1 MTARSRLKPALKL
14 GRTSTLSLL
23 ALLALGGASAAP
35 IKLRMVEVIT
45 SPERTVLL
53 KGILSD
59 FEKANPDIQVELISY
74 PFEQSFEKLLSSVQA
89 GDIPDVAEMPDKWLA
104 LFAGT
109 NRLVDLSPYLKT
121 WPNTKNI
128 SPRMIEAGSSYQ
140 GKPYTLPYGFYLR
153 ALFYNKKLFAAKNLK
168 PPTTFA
174 EFENDARLLSDP
186 SKNQYGYCLRGARGV
201 WDSADHFISGMLGSG
216 KWFDASGKSVLTQ
229 PDAVKGL
236 EYFANLYKKGYAP
249 KGSVNWGFNDIV
261 SGFYSGNC
269 AMLDQDPDA
278 LGDINKKMNPDEFGV
293 VPMPIG
299 PKGVAY
305 PKVGFAGWSIFQ
317 ASANKDAA
325 WKLISYLES
334 PAVNLKWVKFFG
346 IIPAYTDA
354 QNDPLYSK
362 PVYQGWFKTLNSKS
376 HRIELYPFELPE
388 LGYFL
393 DVLAPQEVDKLLLGQ
408 QTAQQ
413 TANTLADYL
422 NKAKAKQS
430 GK

>member
-1 MTARSRLKPALKL
+1 MPVLTSRL
-14 GRTSTLSLL
+14 RRSSLL
-23 ALLALGGASAAP
+23 ALFVSLALGSAVAAP
-35 IKLRMVEVIT
+35 VKLRMVEVIT

-53 KGILSD
+53 RGILAD
-59 FEKANPDIQVELISY
+59 FEKANPDVQVELISY

-89 GDIPDVAEMPDKWLA
+89 GDIPDIAEMPDKWLS

-109 NRLVDLSPYLKT
+109 GRLVDLSPYLKT
-121 WPNTKNI
+121 WANTKKLA
-128 SPRMIEAGSSYQ
+128 PRMLDAGRSFQ

-168 PPTTFA
+168 PPQTFA
-174 EFENDARLLSDP
+174 EFQTAAKLLSDP
-186 SKNQYGYCLRGARGV
+186 AKNQYGYCLRGARGV
-201 WDSADHFISGMLGSG
+201 WDSAYHFISGQTGSA
-216 KWFDASGKSVLTQ
+216 KWFDAQGKSVLTS
-229 PDAVKGL
+229 PEAVKGL
-236 EYFANLYKKGYAP
+236 DYFANLYKSGSAP
-249 KGSVNWGFNDIV
+249 KASVNWGFNDIV

-278 LGDINKKMNPDEFGV
+278 LGDINKKMDASEFGV
-293 VPMPIG
+293 VPMPTG
-299 PKGVAY
+299 PKGLAY

-325 WKLISYLES
+325 WKLTSYLES
-334 PAVNLKWVKFFG
+334 PAVNLKWAKFFG
-346 IIPAYTDA
+346 IIPAYSEA
-354 QNDPLYSK
+354 QNDPVYSK
-362 PVYQGWFKTLNSKS
+362 PVYQGWFKTLNSKA

-413 TANTLADYL
+413 TAAVLAEYL
-422 NKAKAKQS
+422 NKAKAKQG